1 MRKLTVLA
9 ALGLVAATAY
19 GVGFGFGGFGGIAL
33 PMGDM
38 AAEDDMATE
47 AWDGGDLAMS
57 PKFGGK
63 VLIGILPA
71 LDVEVAFAY
80 HLNHKQKNWEEV
92 EGIDEPTTTIIPIT
106 FGANYKLMFGDM
118 GVYFGGGGGFY
129 MMKMSGTGV
138 LPIIPA
144 VTYEYDLK
152 ANKPGVYVGGG
163 FMYSFGKLALD
174 VSPRFNYVMNS
185 GDYDLDV
192 TAEGYTGSIAVTKDY
207 KDMFVDVLFGVDYFF
222 M

>member
-1 MRKLTVLA
+1 MKRLATLAILLT
-9 ALGLVAATAY
+9 AATAY

-33 PMGDM
+33 PMGSM
-38 AAEDDMATE
+38 AAEDDEQSE
-47 AWDGGDLAMS
+47 ALEGGDLGMS

-63 VLIGILPA
+63 VLIGVMPA

-80 HLNHKQKNWEEV
+80 HLNHKQKNWELI
-92 EGIDEPTTTIIPIT
+92 EGIDAPKTTLIPIT
-106 FGANYKLMFGDM
+106 FGANYKLMFDGM

-129 MMKMSGTGV
+129 MEKVQDTGELEGV
-138 LPIIPA
+138 PYSFE
-144 VTYEYDLK
+144 VS
-152 ANKPGVYVGGG
+152 ANKPGIYVGGG

-185 GDYDLDV
+185 GDYSVDV
-192 TAEGYTGSIAVTKDY
+192 TVAGQTQSFPVTKDF
-207 KDMFVDVLFGVDYFF
+207 KDTYLDVLVGVNYYF

>member
-1 MRKLTVLA
+1 MRKWTVLV
-9 ALGLVAATAY
+9 ALGLVAAAAY

-38 AAEDDMATE
+38 AAEDDEQSDALE
-47 AWDGGDLAMS
+47 GGDLGMS

-63 VLIGILPA
+63 VLIGVMPA

-80 HLNHKQKNWEEV
+80 HLNHKQNNWEETA
-92 EGIDEPTTTIIPIT
+92 GIDEPKTTLIPIT
-106 FGANYKLMFGDM
+106 FGANYKLMFDSM

-129 MMKMSGTGV
+129 MEKVQDTGEFMGV
-138 LPIIPA
+138 PFSFE
-144 VTYEYDLK
+144 VS
-152 ANKPGVYVGGG
+152 ANKPGIYVGGG
-163 FMYSFGKLALD
+163 FLYSFGKLALD

-185 GDYDLDV
+185 GDYDVDV
-192 TAEGYTGSIAVTKDY
+192 TVEGQSISVPITKDY
-207 KDMFVDVLFGVDYFF
+207 KDMYVDVLFGANYYF

>member
-1 MRKLTVLA
+1 MRKLTVLTI
-9 ALGLVAATAY
+9 LGLAAATAY
-19 GVGFGFGGFGGIAL
+19 GIGLGAGGFGGIAL

-38 AAEDDMATE
+38 AAEDDAATE
-47 AWDGGDLAMS
+47 GWDGGDLGMS

-63 VLIGILPA
+63 VLIGVLPA

-92 EGIDEPTTTIIPIT
+92 EGLDEPTTTIIPIT
-106 FGANYKLMFGDM
+106 FGANYKLMFGSV

-129 MMKMSGTGV
+129 MEKMKESGEILG
-138 LPIIPA
+138 IPFEA
-144 VTYEYDLK
+144 E
-152 ANKPGVYVGGG
+152 ASINKPGIYVGGG

-174 VSPRFNYVMNS
+174 VSPRFNYIMNS
-185 GDYDLDV
+185 GDVDIDF
-192 TAEGYTGSIAVTKDY
+192 TAEGQTETVTVAKDY
-207 KDMFVDVLFGVDYFF
+207 KDMYVDVLFGVDYFF

>member
-1 MRKLTVLA
+1 MRKLTVLFFFGIA
-9 ALGLVAATAY
+9 AATAY
-19 GVGFGFGGFGGIAL
+19 GIGVGAGGFGGIAL

-38 AAEDDMATE
+38 ASED
-47 AWDGGDLAMS
+47 GSDLGMS

-63 VLIGILPA
+63 ALIGVIPA

-80 HLNHKQKNWEEV
+80 HLSHKYKDWEDIPGV
-92 EGIDEPTTTIIPIT
+92 DEPKTTIIPIT

-129 MMKMSGTGV
+129 MMKMGVAGELEIPPFPDPVIITGDV
-138 LPIIPA
+138 D
-144 VTYEYDLK
+144 V
-152 ANKPGVYVGGG
+152 NKPGIYFGGG
-163 FMYSFGKLALD
+163 FLYSFGKLALD

-185 GDYDLDV
+185 GDF
-192 TAEGYTGSIAVTKDY
+192 EGPGEATIEGETYEGTITLEKDY
-207 KDMFVDVLFGVDYFF
+207 KDMYVDVLFGVDYFF

>member
-9 ALGLVAATAY
+9 ALGLVAAAAY

-38 AAEDDMATE
+38 ASED
-47 AWDGGDLAMS
+47 GSNLGMS

-63 VLIGILPA
+63 VLIGVMPA

-80 HLNHKQKNWEEV
+80 HLNHKQKDWETI
-92 EGIDEPTTTIIPIT
+92 EGVDEPKTTIIPIT
-106 FGANYKLMFGDM
+106 FGANYKLMFDSM

-129 MMKMSGTGV
+129 MQKMGDTGGF
-138 LPIIPA
+138 LGEPFS
-144 VTYEYDLK
+144 YDLEM
-152 ANKPGVYVGGG
+152 NKPGIYVGGG
-163 FMYSFGKLALD
+163 FLYSFGSLALD
-174 VSPRFNYVMNS
+174 ISPRFNYVMNS

-192 TAEGYTGSIAVTKDY
+192 TVGGQTQSFTVTKDY
-207 KDMFVDVLFGVDYFF
+207 KDMYVDVLFGVDYFF